1 MKLCRH
7 MTTRVR
13 SLALGFAILR
23 LLAASGAQSLT
34 EIARAMRLNPS
45 SCLNLLRTL
54 VDEGAV
60 DFEGKRKTYRIA
72 AEWAN
77 SDLFGS
83 GKTQTV
89 IDRIKP
95 LMAEAAK
102 EASATIGL
110 WQVIP
115 GQRVRLIAH
124 AECDAMLRIQL
135 AEGQRQ
141 PLGSGA
147 VGRALAAAQG
157 IDDGEIAR
165 RFAEVKWQKAV
176 RLLEYIDEVRL
187 AQSCGYAVDEG
198 TAFAGVCTIA
208 VALPDLHP
216 GFCVSASLFSG
227 SRSAMDM
234 ANIGAAL
241 QDIKHAISG
250 A

>member
-1 MKLCRH
+1 

-23 LLAASGAQSLT
+23 LLAVSGAQSLT
-34 EIARAMRLNPS
+34 DVARAMRLNPS

-60 DFEGKRKTYRIA
+60 DFEGKRKTYRLA
-72 AEWAN
+72 ADWLAT
-77 SDLFGS
+77 DLFGS

-95 LMAEAAK
+95 LMAGAAK
-102 EASATIGL
+102 DTDATIGL

-176 RLLEYIDEVRL
+176 RLREYIDDIRA
-187 AQSCGYAVDEG
+187 AQTCGYAVDDG

-208 VALPDLHP
+208 VALPDLPP
-216 GFCVSASLFSG
+216 GFCVSASFFSG
-227 SRSAMDM
+227 SRSASEM
-234 ANIGAAL
+234 AQIGAAL
-241 QDIKHAISG
+241 QGIKHAITGS
-250 A
+250 